1 MPLIFVTVELVV
13 AALPDEF
20 VHRTLHFIAKMLS
33 SSPHIEFYL
42 KWATALLTIHGPKE
56 DILPQHILLS
66 LHQSLNRKYE
76 SLSKM

>member
-1 MPLIFVTVELVV
+1 
-13 AALPDEF
+13 
-20 VHRTLHFIAKMLS
+20 MLS

-42 KWATALLTIHGPKE
+42 KWATAVLTIHGPKE